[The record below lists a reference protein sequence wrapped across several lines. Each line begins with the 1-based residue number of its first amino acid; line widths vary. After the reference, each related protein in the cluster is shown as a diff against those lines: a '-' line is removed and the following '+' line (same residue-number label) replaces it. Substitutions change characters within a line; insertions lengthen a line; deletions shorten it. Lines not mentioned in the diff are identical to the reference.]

1 MTGKDARI
9 RRTRKH
15 LEESLLRIMETK
27 SIKDITV
34 RELTERANINRST
47 FYLHYS
53 DINDVIKHIEQNLLQ
68 NFYERLAQ
76 DMQPRTLQEDVYYF
90 MEVVISFLRDNRHT
104 LLILCGKN
112 GDHSFVNELSGV
124 TYKQTHQWF
133 QAILG
138 NGADPERARL
148 AEIFFNSGCVS
159 MLNEWVRNGDN
170 VNSTALL
177 RLMFQLVL
185 TGAKGFVENK

>member
-1 MTGKDARI
+1 MTVKDARI
-9 RRTRKH
+9 RRTRKY

-53 DINDVIKHIEQNLLQ
+53 DINDVIKRIEQNLLQ
-68 NFYERLAQ
+68 SFYEKLAQ
-76 DMQPRTLQEDVYYF
+76 NMQPRTLQEDVYYF
-90 MEVVISFLRDNRHT
+90 MEVVIYFLKENRHT

-112 GDHSFVNELSGV
+112 GDHSFANVLAGV
-124 TYKQTHQWF
+124 TYKQTHHWF
-133 QAILG
+133 HTILG

-148 AEIFFNSGCVS
+148 AEIFFNSGCVA
-159 MLNEWVRNGDN
+159 MLEEWVKNGDN
-170 VNSTALL
+170 VNSTAVL

-185 TGAKGFVENK
+185 TGAKGFVADK